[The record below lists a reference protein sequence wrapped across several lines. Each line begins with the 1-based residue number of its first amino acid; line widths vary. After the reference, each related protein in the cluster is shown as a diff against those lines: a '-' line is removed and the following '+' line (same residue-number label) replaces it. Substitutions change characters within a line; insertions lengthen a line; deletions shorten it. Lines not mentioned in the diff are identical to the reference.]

1 MGSMRRASLGAVFF
15 VCAIV
20 IASPLPAQ
28 TYPDHPIKLIVP
40 SAPGGPTDIPAR
52 ITAGFIPKL
61 GQPGVVEN
69 RPGAGGALG
78 ARSVASSPP
87 DGYTL
92 LVGNTSVFAVNPAV
106 STSAGYDPLKDF
118 APVAKFSESFQ
129 ILVVDPSL
137 RVTSVKE
144 LLDYIKANPGKLN
157 YAHTGVGG
165 LPHLTA
171 ELFIARTGANIV
183 GVPYRSGGEA
193 VTAVLGQ
200 NVQMTFEAISILL
213 PLIREGKVRALAVTS
228 PARTPLA
235 PDLPTMMEAG
245 VPNYEVTTFNGI
257 AAPAGTP
264 APIIG
269 KLNAAINEGLLTA
282 ATKETLAKLGA
293 VASPG
298 SPEDFAAFI
307 AAELAKW
314 RSVAQ
319 KRQRED
325 RLTRARSPRR
335 RCGSRSGSCD
345 QGALAGARLMP
356 Q

>member
-1 MGSMRRASLGAVFF
+1 MRSMRRTALGAVFF
-15 VCAIV
+15 VTATV
-20 IASPLPAQ
+20 IAPPLSAQ

-40 SAPGGPTDIPAR
+40 SASGGPTDIPAR
-52 ITAGFIPKL
+52 MTAGFIPKL

-106 STSAGYDPLKDF
+106 SASAGYDPLQNF
-118 APVAKFSESFQ
+118 APIAKFSESFQ
-129 ILVVDPSL
+129 ILVVHPSL
-137 RVTSVKE
+137 PVTSVKE
-144 LLDYIKANPGKLN
+144 LLDYIRANPGKLN
-157 YAHTGVGG
+157 YAHSGVGG

-213 PLIREGKVRALAVTS
+213 PLIRDGKVRALAVTS

-319 KRQRED
+319 KANVKID
-325 RLTRARSPRR
+325 
-335 RCGSRSGSCD
+335 
-345 QGALAGARLMP
+345 
-356 Q
+356 

>member
-1 MGSMRRASLGAVFF
+1 MTWRVEDHAFDASRLAWRVFL
-15 VCAIV
+15 VGAIV

-52 ITAGFIPKL
+52 MTAGFIPKL

-228 PARTPLA
+228 PRRTPLA

-319 KRQRED
+319 KANVKID
-325 RLTRARSPRR
+325 
-335 RCGSRSGSCD
+335 
-345 QGALAGARLMP
+345 
-356 Q
+356 

>member
-1 MGSMRRASLGAVFF
+1 MGSMRRASLGAVFL
-15 VCAIV
+15 VGAILL
-20 IASPLPAQ
+20 ASPLPAQ

-314 RSVAQ
+314 RSIAQ
-319 KRQRED
+319 KANVKID
-325 RLTRARSPRR
+325 
-335 RCGSRSGSCD
+335 
-345 QGALAGARLMP
+345 
-356 Q
+356 

>member
-264 APIIG
+264 ASIIG

-319 KRQRED
+319 KANVKID
-325 RLTRARSPRR
+325 
-335 RCGSRSGSCD
+335 
-345 QGALAGARLMP
+345 
-356 Q
+356 

>member
-1 MGSMRRASLGAVFF
+1 MGSMRRASLGAVFL
-15 VCAIV
+15 VGAILL
-20 IASPLPAQ
+20 ASPLPAQ

-213 PLIREGKVRALAVTS
+213 PLIRDGKVRALAVTS

-298 SPEDFAAFI
+298 SPQDFAAFI

-319 KRQRED
+319 KANVKID
-325 RLTRARSPRR
+325 
-335 RCGSRSGSCD
+335 
-345 QGALAGARLMP
+345 
-356 Q
+356 

>member
-1 MGSMRRASLGAVFF
+1 MMGSMRRASLGAVFL
-15 VCAIV
+15 VGAILL
-20 IASPLPAQ
+20 ASPLPAQ

-106 STSAGYDPLKDF
+106 SSSAGYDPLKDF

-157 YAHTGVGG
+157 YAHTGIGG

-193 VTAVLGQ
+193 VTALLGQ

-298 SPEDFAAFI
+298 SPQDFAAFI

-319 KRQRED
+319 KANVKID
-325 RLTRARSPRR
+325 
-335 RCGSRSGSCD
+335 
-345 QGALAGARLMP
+345 
-356 Q
+356 

>member
-1 MGSMRRASLGAVFF
+1 MGSIRRASLGAVFL

-52 ITAGFIPKL
+52 MTAGFIPKL

-157 YAHTGVGG
+157 YAHTGIGG

-193 VTAVLGQ
+193 VTALLGH

-245 VPNYEVTTFNGI
+245 VPNYGVTTFNGI

-314 RSVAQ
+314 TSVAQ
-319 KRQRED
+319 KANVKID
-325 RLTRARSPRR
+325 
-335 RCGSRSGSCD
+335 
-345 QGALAGARLMP
+345 
-356 Q
+356 

>member
-1 MGSMRRASLGAVFF
+1 
-15 VCAIV
+15 
-20 IASPLPAQ
+20 SPLPAQ

-118 APVAKFSESFQ
+118 APVAKFSDSFQ

-157 YAHTGVGG
+157 YAHTGIGG

-269 KLNAAINEGLLTA
+269 KLNAAINDGLLTA

-319 KRQRED
+319 KANVKID
-325 RLTRARSPRR
+325 
-335 RCGSRSGSCD
+335 
-345 QGALAGARLMP
+345 
-356 Q
+356 

>member
-1 MGSMRRASLGAVFF
+1 MRSMRRASLGAVFF
-15 VCAIV
+15 VTATV
-20 IASPLPAQ
+20 IAPPLSAQ

-40 SAPGGPTDIPAR
+40 SASGGPTDIPAR
-52 ITAGFIPKL
+52 MTAGFIPKL

-106 STSAGYDPLKDF
+106 SASAGYDPLQSF
-118 APVAKFSESFQ
+118 APIAKFSESFQ
-129 ILVVDPSL
+129 ILVVHPSL
-137 RVTSVKE
+137 PVTSVKE
-144 LLDYIKANPGKLN
+144 LLDYIRANPGKLN
-157 YAHTGVGG
+157 YAHSGVGG

-213 PLIREGKVRALAVTS
+213 PLISEGKVRALAVTS
-228 PARTPLA
+228 RARTPLA

-245 VPNYEVTTFNGI
+245 VPDYEVTTFNGI

-319 KRQRED
+319 KANVKID
-325 RLTRARSPRR
+325 
-335 RCGSRSGSCD
+335 
-345 QGALAGARLMP
+345 
-356 Q
+356 

>member
-1 MGSMRRASLGAVFF
+1 MRSMRRASLGAVFF
-15 VCAIV
+15 VTATV
-20 IASPLPAQ
+20 IAPPLSAQ

-40 SAPGGPTDIPAR
+40 SASGGPTDIPAR
-52 ITAGFIPKL
+52 MTAGFIPKL

-106 STSAGYDPLKDF
+106 SASAGYDPLQNF
-118 APVAKFSESFQ
+118 APIAKFSESFQ
-129 ILVVDPSL
+129 ILVVHPSL
-137 RVTSVKE
+137 PVTSVKE
-144 LLDYIKANPGKLN
+144 LLDYIRANPGKLN
-157 YAHTGVGG
+157 YAHSGVGG

-213 PLIREGKVRALAVTS
+213 QLISEGKVRALAVTS
-228 PARTPLA
+228 RARTPLA

-245 VPNYEVTTFNGI
+245 VPDYEVTTFNGI

-282 ATKETLAKLGA
+282 TTRETLAKLGA
-293 VASPG
+293 VTSPG
-298 SPEDFAAFI
+298 SPEQFASFI

-314 RSVAQ
+314 KSVAQ
-319 KRQRED
+319 QANVKID
-325 RLTRARSPRR
+325 
-335 RCGSRSGSCD
+335 
-345 QGALAGARLMP
+345 
-356 Q
+356 